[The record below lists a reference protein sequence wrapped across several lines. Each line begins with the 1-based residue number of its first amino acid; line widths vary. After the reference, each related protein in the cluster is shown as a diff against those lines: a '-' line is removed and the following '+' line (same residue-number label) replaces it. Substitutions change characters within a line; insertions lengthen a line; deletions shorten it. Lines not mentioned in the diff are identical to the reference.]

1 MRTPSRREACKIK
14 HEVERILNQLSDD
27 PTIRGMLRQ
36 WESYSL
42 VELEPMVELFA
53 RPGRNGPD
61 AEEAKQARAWLVERH
76 GVAGGEIWDRAVL
89 QPPEVERTP
98 EQRARGRLLLRGLIN
113 GEMDGEQY
121 LSQLLRLTPSPEIS
135 A

>member
-1 MRTPSRREACKIK
+1 MRTPSRRQARKIK
-14 HEVERILNQLSDD
+14 HEVERILDQLSED
-27 PTIRGMLRQ
+27 PSVRGMLRQ

-42 VELEPMVELFA
+42 VELEPLVELFA

-61 AEEAKQARAWLVERH
+61 AEEAAQARAWLVERH

-98 EQRARGRLLLRGLIN
+98 EQRARGRLLVRHLIE
-113 GEMDGEQY
+113 GKIDGEQY
-121 LSQLLRLTPSPEIS
+121 LDQLLRHAPAPEIS